1 MKKLSE
7 SIWSDMEDRGTEDV
21 IKNED
26 EYITNIKN
34 LVPVDLG
41 GSVLWADR
49 DLELQDETVYFTFK
63 DVADI
68 KKGEWRLPTKKEA
81 NEIFS
86 QKNLT
91 HKSNGDYVIMNK
103 LIFTPRGY
111 VAGISDTK
119 YDVGKYYS
127 WTSTP
132 TDEYGHSIGSRL
144 YAITINGTVTHISTS
159 MYGDNKICVRLV
171 KDK

>member
-1 MKKLSE
+1 MKKLSNITE
-7 SIWSDMEDRGTEDV
+7 SIWSDMEDRGTGDV

-26 EYITNIKN
+26 ECITNIKN
-34 LVPVDLG
+34 LVPIDLG

-49 DLELQDETVYFTFK
+49 DLELQDETVYFTFR

-86 QKNLT
+86 KQNMK
-91 HKSNGDYVIMNK
+91 HKSNGDYVIMDK
-103 LIFTPRGY
+103 LVFTPRGY
-111 VAGISDTK
+111 VSGMLNIK

-132 TDEYGHSIGSRL
+132 TNEEYSLRL
-144 YAITINGTVTHISTS
+144 YAITIDGTVTHISTS
-159 MYGDNKICVRLV
+159 MHSDNKICVRLV